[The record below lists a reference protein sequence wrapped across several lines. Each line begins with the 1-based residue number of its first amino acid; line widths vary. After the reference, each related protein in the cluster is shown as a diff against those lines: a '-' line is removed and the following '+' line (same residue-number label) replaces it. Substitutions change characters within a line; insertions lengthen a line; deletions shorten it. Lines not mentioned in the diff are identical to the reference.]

1 MWQKILE
8 RVPFPGL
15 LLLLGCRESPDA
27 SLCVIYSEGPKPVL
41 FCQNMKTGATSE
53 VSLKD
58 AHKFYSMSAKDYE
71 ALREWHRKECLTN
84 E

>member
-27 SLCVIYSEGPKPVL
+27 SLCVIYSKDQKPAL
-41 FCQNMKTGATSE
+41 FCQNMKTGVESE
-53 VSLKD
+53 VSLAD
-58 AHKFYSMSAKDYE
+58 SHKFYAMSAKDYE
-71 ALREWHRKECLTN
+71 TVREWHRKECLTN

>member
-1 MWQKILE
+1 MWPKILE

-27 SLCVIYSEGPKPVL
+27 SLCVIYSKDQKPAL
-41 FCQNMKTGATSE
+41 FCQNMKTGESSE
-53 VSLKD
+53 VGLTE
-58 AHKFYSMSAKDYE
+58 AHKFYAMSAKDYE
-71 ALREWHRKECLTN
+71 TVREWHRKECLTN

>member
-1 MWQKILE
+1 MWPRILE

-15 LLLLGCRESPDA
+15 LLLLGCRDNPDA
-27 SLCVIYSEGPKPVL
+27 SLCVIYSDSKAPSL
-41 FCQNMKTGATSE
+41 FCQNIKTGATAE

-58 AHKFYSMSAKDYE
+58 AHKFYAMSAKDYE
-71 ALREWHRKECLTN
+71 TAREWHRKECLSH